1 MKRVIVAILFCTGF
15 LACQT
20 VAVAQ
25 EDRTIETIQLTD
37 NIYMLTGPGGNVTA
51 FVGEEGTLLVDD
63 KYEQDGPA
71 IQAALESIGG
81 GIPKYLVN
89 THFHGD
95 HSGSNQHFGERGSVI
110 VGHTLLHDY
119 LAEGFEVGAFNAVS
133 GPAHEHALPELTY
146 SEEMEVHL
154 NGEVTLLVYVPD
166 AHTETD
172 TVVYFT
178 ESNLLVTGDVMF
190 NGFFP
195 FIDTSN
201 GGSLAGVIEALTV
214 ISELADEGTIIVPGH
229 GPVADRGDVLDT
241 IDTLQTAHDRLSN
254 LKQDGNSL
262 EQTIAAKPLTDIEE
276 DWGGVMF
283 TADRWIEVV
292 WDTL

>member
-1 MKRVIVAILFCTGF
+1 MKNFVFAAILSSVAIFGIHV
-15 LACQT
+15 Q
-20 VAVAQ
+20 AQ
-25 EDRTIETIQLTD
+25 EGEREISTTQLTES
-37 NIYMLTGPGGNVTA
+37 IYLLTGPGGNVTA
-51 FVGEEGTLLVDD
+51 FVGDEGTILIDD

-71 IQAALESIGG
+71 IQAALESIGSG
-81 GIPKYLVN
+81 VPKYLVN

-119 LAEGFEVGAFNAVS
+119 LSEGFEVGAFNSIS

-154 NGEVTLLVYVPD
+154 NGEITLLVYVPD

-172 TVVYFT
+172 TLVYFT
-178 ESNLLVTGDVMF
+178 ESNLIATGDLMF

-195 FIDTSN
+195 FIDPSN
-201 GGSLAGVIEALTV
+201 GGSLAGAIDALTV
-214 ISELADEGTIIVPGH
+214 VSELADEDTVIVPGH
-229 GPVADRGDVLDT
+229 GPVASRDDVLAT
-241 IDTLQTAHDRLSN
+241 IDTLQVAYDRLTT
-254 LKQDGNSL
+254 LKGDGNSL

-276 DWGGVMF
+276 DWGGVIF
-283 TADRWIEVV
+283 SADRWIEIV
-292 WDTL
+292 WDSL

>member
-1 MKRVIVAILFCTGF
+1 MNRIFAAILFCTGF

-25 EDRTIETIQLTD
+25 NDRTIETIQLTD
-37 NIYMLTGPGGNVTA
+37 NIYMLTGPGGNITA
-51 FVGEEGTLLVDD
+51 FVGEEGTLMIDD

-81 GIPKYLVN
+81 EVPKYLVN

-119 LAEGFEVGAFNAVS
+119 LSEGFEVGAFNAVS

-178 ESNLLVTGDVMF
+178 ESNLISTGDIMF

-201 GGSLAGVIEALTV
+201 GGSLAGVIDALTV
-214 ISELADEGTIIVPGH
+214 VTELADEGTIIVPGH
-229 GPVADRGDVLDT
+229 GPVADRDDVLDT
-241 IDTLQTAHDRLSN
+241 IDTLQTAYDRLSD

-262 EQTIAAKPLTDIEE
+262 EQTIAAKPLADIEE